1 MDVGK
6 RIAQLREARGW
17 TTNRLAN
24 MCGLSQSFL
33 RAVELGEKGI
43 SVENLQVVCDALQI
57 SLQQFFAVPEGDIR
71 QEDRLLMQTG
81 KLTHGQRKA
90 LTDFLEALSHQD

>member
-57 SLQQFFAVPEGDIR
+57 SLQQFFAVPEGDIQ
-71 QEDRLLMQTG
+71 QEDRLLMQIG
-81 KLTHGQRKA
+81 KLTDSQRKA
-90 LTDFLEALSHQD
+90 LTDFLEALSHPD

>member
-6 RIAQLREARGW
+6 RIAQLREARGG

-57 SLQQFFAVPEGDIR
+57 SLQQFFSVPEGDIQ
-71 QEDRLLMQTG
+71 QEDRLLIQIG
-81 KLTHGQRKA
+81 KLTDGQRKA

>member
-57 SLQQFFAVPEGDIR
+57 SLRQFFAGPEGDIR
-71 QEDRLLMQTG
+71 QEDRLLMQIG
-81 KLTHGQRKA
+81 KLTDSQRKA
-90 LTDFLEALSHQD
+90 LTDFLEALLHQD

>member
-57 SLQQFFAVPEGDIR
+57 SLWQFFAGPEGDVR
-71 QEDRLLMQTG
+71 QEDRLLMQIG
-81 KLTHGQRKA
+81 QLTDGQRKA
-90 LTDFLEALSHQD
+90 LTDFL